1 MIRKIQRIKSF
12 GVFADFRWPAELP
25 VFNRYNLVYGW
36 NYSGKT
42 TVSRIFRCFETGHP
56 HPDFQGAEVKLE
68 SEDGT
73 VHDLAMPAGTP
84 HIRLFNS
91 EFIHEN
97 LSFDDCHATPI
108 LILGQE
114 DIKRQEEL
122 DIKRKSRDDGQRD
135 QIQKKA
141 QKIEIGTT
149 IESAKTSKARDI
161 KQTLSLPNYDKTRLG
176 PQIAAVADEPEKHLL
191 SDDTL
196 ANALATYRS
205 REKKPLLTEQTVR
218 IKSLSKIVNKGT
230 ELLAKTVVGQTIK
243 RLEENAEIEQWVRTG
258 WTLHEGKHTCEF
270 CGGTLPSDLMMQL
283 SHHFSSEY
291 ENLMTELE
299 TTRQEV
305 EAADS
310 ETLSLD
316 DDARFYAELVNEYT
330 LLRKKIEALLQKRS
344 TSLKTLTVALRE
356 KKKKA
361 FKRCDCPTIVDPSDE
376 INSLIESMN
385 AIIRRHN
392 LRTNEFEE
400 KRTEALMKIEKH
412 YAAQFV
418 IDQQYSQKQKQI
430 KELDADIGSLD
441 IQLKTLADEIKKL
454 ELELSEAKKGAE
466 QINRYLFAYFGKND
480 LRIEVTPEKRFQF
493 NRGDIRATNLSEGEK
508 TAISFAYFLTRLSD
522 RSTNLAET
530 IVIIDDPVSSL
541 DANHLFNTVA
551 LIKTKLADCKQLTI
565 LTHNYEF
572 FNLIRDWFMDIEK
585 TSDMK
590 KHKDLQKWRSFF
602 IESVSQRESTIR
614 EIPWELISF
623 KSEYHYLFS
632 VLYNFDAE
640 PKSEFST
647 LFNLPNITRRYMEA
661 FGGIMIPSFAGLQKK
676 MKKLFPDGTERERVW
691 KFINYYSH
699 NTTINRS
706 LTIPDNSECK
716 AVVASCLKVVRE
728 RYHEHYD
735 ALVEAIT

>member
-25 VFNRYNLVYGW
+25 IFNRYNLIYGW

-42 TVSRIFRCFETGHP
+42 TLSRIFRCFETGHP
-56 HPDFQGAEVKLE
+56 HLDFQEAEVKLE

-73 VHDLAMPAGTP
+73 VHDLAMPSGTP
-84 HIRLFNS
+84 HIRVFNS
-91 EFIHEN
+91 DFIHEN

-114 DIKRQEEL
+114 DIKKQEEL
-122 DIKRKSRDDGQRD
+122 DIKKKSRDDGQRD

-141 QKIEIGTT
+141 QKNDIETM

-161 KQTLSLPNYDKTRLG
+161 KQTLSLPNYDKTRLW
-176 PQIAAVADEPEKHLL
+176 PQITAVADEPEKHLL
-191 SDDTL
+191 NDDTL

-205 REKKPLLTEQTVR
+205 REKKPLLSEQTIR
-218 IKSLSKIVNKGT
+218 LKSLSEIANRGT
-230 ELLAKTVVGQTIK
+230 DLLAKTVAGLTIK

-258 WTLHEGKHTCEF
+258 WTLHEDKHTCEF
-270 CGGTLPSDLMMQL
+270 CGGTLPSDLMTQL

-291 ENLMTELE
+291 ENLLTELE
-299 TTRQEV
+299 TIRQEV
-305 EAADS
+305 EAADT

-316 DDARFYAELVNEYT
+316 DEARFYAELVNEYA
-330 LLRKKIEALLQKRS
+330 LLKKQIEALLQKRS
-344 TSLKTLTVALRE
+344 TSLKTLAVALRE

-412 YAAQFV
+412 YASQFV

-441 IQLKTLADEIKKL
+441 IQLEKLADEIKKL
-454 ELELSEAKKGAE
+454 ELELSEVKKGVE

-508 TAISFAYFLTRLSD
+508 TAISFAYFLTRLLD

-585 TSDMK
+585 TSDTK

-640 PKSEFST
+640 SKSEFST

-661 FGGIMIPSFAGLQKK
+661 LGGIMIPSFAGLHKK

-716 AVVASCLKVVRE
+716 AVVTSCLKVVRE
-728 RYHEHYD
+728 RYREHYD